1 MRRLRFD
8 SEPWLGWLPPISTNV
23 KNKKEKSKRKSHT
36 YLMLIDTGED
46 DGILIIIIWEH
57 KWIDGDSFITNHYYG
72 KGGSWIINTP

>member
-1 MRRLRFD
+1 
-8 SEPWLGWLPPISTNV
+8 
-23 KNKKEKSKRKSHT
+23 
-36 YLMLIDTGED
+36 MLIDTGED